1 MKYFL
6 SLFLWVAVG
15 VSYSQTDSSSVV
27 NLQGTPSVLLR
38 HQEREKPVV
47 NNITQVVG
55 GTVSFLS
62 NQTYVSSFCKEPSAP
77 LVASP
82 GWVVTCGSRACKGR
96 GYAGGYVSEMQLP
109 AVRLLCLK

>member
-6 SLFLWVAVG
+6 SLFLLVVAG
-15 VSYSQTDSSSVV
+15 VAYSQTDSSSVV
-27 NLQGTPSVLLR
+27 NLQGTPTVLLR

-62 NQTYVSSFCKEPSAP
+62 NQTYVSSFCTESLAP
-77 LVASP
+77 AVASP

-96 GYAGGYVSEMQLP
+96 GYAGGYVSEVNLP
-109 AVRLLCLK
+109 VVRLLCLK